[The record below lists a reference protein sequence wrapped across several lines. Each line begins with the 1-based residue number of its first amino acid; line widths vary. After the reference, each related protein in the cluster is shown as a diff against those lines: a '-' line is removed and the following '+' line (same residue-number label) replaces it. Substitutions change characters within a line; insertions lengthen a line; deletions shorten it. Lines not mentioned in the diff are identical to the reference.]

1 MTKPILKGI
10 SHSHEPALFK
20 SGAQDTDFKN
30 KAEGKMSDASISGMF
45 GFFFNPVFQYVAF

>member
-10 SHSHEPALFK
+10 NHSHEPALFK

-30 KAEGKMSDASISGMF
+30 KAEGKMSDASISGM
-45 GFFFNPVFQYVAF
+45 GCFFFFFTQFSNM